1 MVWSGSCLLLAA
13 GPLFLFLFIL
23 TTFYVVYPAA
33 PSSTA
38 TLLRLHPSYR
48 SFHHLLTKISRE
60 INSRGVT
67 GGVYKAREHIH
78 RRMSDRRLLAIPTSR
93 KRVAVYDP
101 N

>member
-1 MVWSGSCLLLAA
+1 MVWSGSCLLVAA
-13 GPLFLFLFIL
+13 GPLFLFFL
-23 TTFYVVYPAA
+23 TTLYVVYPAA
-33 PSSTA
+33 P
-38 TLLRLHPSYR
+38 
-48 SFHHLLTKISRE
+48 FHHLLTKISRK

>member
-1 MVWSGSCLLLAA
+1 MFAIGRRAT
-13 GPLFLFLFIL
+13 FLSFL
-23 TTFYVVYPAA
+23 TTLYVVYPAA